1 MKLIKLFSTR
11 ASSRSNLVRSG
22 EITDVYFVNMGM
34 VTRTKRRGVGRPSSC
49 SVWMRYVTPCG
60 RDLWFG

>member
-11 ASSRSNLVRSG
+11 ASSRSNLVKSG

-34 VTRTKRRGVGRPSSC
+34 VSRT
-49 SVWMRYVTPCG
+49 
-60 RDLWFG
+60 